1 MSSELLA
8 LSPLV
13 YHFKSSTSAH
23 SFPLV
28 TSSNFGLRFVFPTE
42 LNHAVPRQ
50 TTLSIF
56 LDQGV
61 IDSTVEI
68 RERAESRVPMKGRG
82 HAQKE
87 KWGII
92 QKVCGIW
99 GSFGREKERAF
110 ECGVSRMERVRIVSG
125 MGSGEVTMARW
136 SWWRTALRSYLF
148 VSILKKSR
156 LRMGSYT

>member
-1 MSSELLA
+1 MMYLYLQKSSMSSELLA

-61 IDSTVEI
+61 EDSTVEI

-92 QKVCGIW
+92 QKVCGI
-99 GSFGREKERAF
+99 
-110 ECGVSRMERVRIVSG
+110 
-125 MGSGEVTMARW
+125 
-136 SWWRTALRSYLF
+136 
-148 VSILKKSR
+148 
-156 LRMGSYT
+156 